1 MILMLYKNIIAYLI
15 NQILVLRTLMCGL
28 GYFIYIYI
36 YIYIYIN
43 TLYLFKRKY

>member
-28 GYFIYIYI
+28 GHFIYIKKILSI
-36 YIYIYIN
+36 YLIENIN
-43 TLYLFKRKY
+43 K

>member
-36 YIYIYIN
+36 YIYIN